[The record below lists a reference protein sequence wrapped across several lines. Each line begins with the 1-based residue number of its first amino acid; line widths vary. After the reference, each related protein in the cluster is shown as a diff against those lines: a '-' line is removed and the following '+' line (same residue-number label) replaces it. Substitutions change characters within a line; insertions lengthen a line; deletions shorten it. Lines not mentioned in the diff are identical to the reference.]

1 MDTTSGTSRK
11 KRKGDI
17 SMKKVL
23 AMLIALMMVVALSA
37 ATVVISDAAEPAT
50 PTVAGPAS
58 KVFVTIG
65 GVETEMNATTN
76 QLTAGSGTIKFDAAT
91 GTITLEN
98 ATGIEKVVTKPN
110 ITEDKATP
118 EKPVADNGAGS
129 VIIEVKGTNTIAS
142 ASAANEV
149 ANKNT
154 LWIYDLD
161 GHSGEGVKTCN
172 LTIKGNGTLNVT
184 GYQYVLG
191 TQAGNTEITGD
202 VTLNVTSHGQDAIHI
217 GANGSFYGHDFI
229 VSGNAKVNATTSGT
243 SISYIYRNGN
253 GKGYFV
259 VKDNADVKLTNPST
273 KSWGSALRGA
283 GLKVLGG
290 KLTVEVAG
298 PANQQSIV
306 AIDLQGIGLDRIVS
320 EVSGGKVVAKATSNF
335 STGDPRANTL
345 FMKNVGGFKISGG
358 VVELEASNAKAHA
371 NPAKP
376 ASNGCI
382 AFQGTVVEGF
392 SMTGGELKM
401 TSNDNVYGAFS
412 PSVADMPINISGG
425 KITGSGNN
433 FIFTYANKVALN
445 ITGGTIE
452 YAAKNGIIGH
462 YESHDLPVITGSA
475 AKVQAKL
482 VETAGTLS
490 VTAADFATTPG
501 TPGTVPPPTS
511 DFAPIACVALGV
523 MAMAAAA
530 VVVIRKKVNG

>member
-1 MDTTSGTSRK
+1 
-11 KRKGDI
+11 
-17 SMKKVL
+17 MKKVL

-50 PTVAGPAS
+50 PTVADPAS

-65 GVETEMNATTN
+65 GVETELNATTT
-76 QLTAGSGTIKFDAAT
+76 QIAAGSGTVKFDAAT
-91 GTITLEN
+91 GTVTLEN
-98 ATGIEKVVTKPN
+98 ATGIEKLVTKYN
-110 ITEDKATP
+110 VTAEKATDKEP
-118 EKPVADNGAGS
+118 AADNGAGS

-142 ASAANEV
+142 ASNTSDA

-154 LWIYDLD
+154 LWIQQYSF
-161 GHSGEGVKTCN
+161 GISGEGAKTCN

-202 VTLNVTSHGQDAIHI
+202 VTVNVTSHGQDAIHI
-217 GANGSFYGHDFI
+217 GANSNFYGHDFI

-243 SISYIYRNGN
+243 NIAKIYRNGN
-253 GKGYFV
+253 GKGYLV

-273 KSWGSALRGA
+273 KSWGSALAGA

-290 KLTVEVAG
+290 KLTVEAVG
-298 PANQQSIV
+298 GSGQQSIV
-306 AIDLQGIGLDRIVS
+306 AIDLQKVSDLLVS
-320 EVSGGKVVAKATSNF
+320 EISGGKVVAKATSNF

-358 VVELEASNAKAHA
+358 VVELEANNVNAPSNPK
-371 NPAKP
+371 KP
-376 ASNGCI
+376 GSNGCI
-382 AFQGTVVEGF
+382 AFQATVTDGF
-392 SMTGGELKM
+392 TMTGGELKL

-412 PSVADMPINISGG
+412 PSVANMPINISGG
-425 KITGSGNN
+425 KVTGSGNN
-433 FIFTYANKVALN
+433 FVFTYANGVALN
-445 ITGGTIE
+445 ITGGTVE

-462 YESHDLPVITGSA
+462 YETHELPKITGSA

-490 VTAADFATTPG
+490 VTAADFSADAPG